1 MMKISRMQNKQR
13 EEGAAVM
20 IYDFK
25 NFKKKNLGQKV
36 LTEERNTIIE
46 IDVRRD
52 PALPETMQKIYE
64 SLLNVALEEYCT
76 ISNVGYSKALKEM
89 ECRLFVIITEGNGYK
104 YSLKAEL
111 YIAATSKRFNE
122 YQYVIGNEESSL
134 SEEFVTYIRKLGHS
148 KAHSFDDEFDGL
160 PVFIGGKQWYDVK
173 VCTPQEWV
181 KYAPV
186 VAAIDKDGKV
196 YGEDGNIVYY
206 MGQFCRKTGELYG
219 QCEPLD
225 AWIVKWRHL
234 K

>member
-25 NFKKKNLGQKV
+25 NFKKKNLGQEV

-76 ISNVGYSKALKEM
+76 ISNVGYSKVLKEV
-89 ECRLFVIITEGNGYK
+89 ECRLF
-104 YSLKAEL
+104 
-111 YIAATSKRFNE
+111 
-122 YQYVIGNEESSL
+122 
-134 SEEFVTYIRKLGHS
+134 
-148 KAHSFDDEFDGL
+148 
-160 PVFIGGKQWYDVK
+160 
-173 VCTPQEWV
+173 
-181 KYAPV
+181 